1 MQGYL
6 IGNGV
11 TDPEFD
17 GNALAPFARGKA
29 LISHALFGDL
39 MRACNGSF
47 WDAQGGEQLFCLA
60 FLVTS
65 TLCDTQHLQSGT
77 ACGALVDELN
87 AAVADLNLY
96 DILEPCY
103 HGAHALQRNG
113 RREWPLGGAV
123 AQGAAVRN
131 WAHLG
136 LGEHPPCLD
145 HRELTVWLDDAAVR
159 EALHAAPLAVTGA
172 FQVRGMLVSSTACSR
187 ALTQELR
194 LQECTSRITYTHDL
208 GSMLPL
214 HSAHISRGLRVLIY
228 NGDHDM

>member
-1 MQGYL
+1 M
-6 IGNGV
+6 

-29 LISHALFGDL
+29 LISHALYGDL

-47 WDAQGGEQLFCLA
+47 WDAQGGEQLVCCCCSMLDF
-60 FLVTS
+60 FS
-65 TLCDTQHLQSGT
+65 DTHACVESFAGT
-77 ACGALVDELN
+77 ECGALVDELN

-103 HGAHALQRNG
+103 HGANMLGG

-172 FQVRGMLVSSTACSR
+172 FQVR
-187 ALTQELR
+187 E
-194 LQECTSRITYTHDL
+194 
-208 GSMLPL
+208 
-214 HSAHISRGLRVLIY
+214 
-228 NGDHDM
+228 